1 MQMFVLANL
10 IYAVALVLNIV
21 VMFLIAV
28 IVIDAF
34 LSFIVPYGFP
44 MRRIFDEITRPL
56 LKPLRKVIPTF
67 GMLDLTPFIAI
78 LILIFVQAFF
88 VNTLFDLS
96 TVLK

>member
-1 MQMFVLANL
+1 MFVLANL
-10 IYAVALVLNIV
+10 IYAIAVVLNII

-44 MRRIFDEITRPL
+44 MRRVFDEITRPL
-56 LKPLRKVIPTF
+56 LSPLRRFIPPF
-67 GMLDLTPFIAI
+67 GMFDFTPFVAI
-78 LILIFVQAFF
+78 LILIFIQAFF

-96 TVLK
+96 AVLK